1 MKILKFSIYLLL
13 CVFIFA
19 SCENK
24 QTPIKKLEK
33 LDRTLVQQ
41 SESFTEQDWE
51 NALMEYEQIEQE
63 LSMYN
68 YTDEELRQIG
78 KMKGRLLA
86 KISKEYLN
94 KTMDE
99 VDSYLK
105 IFEGALEGFMEE
117 LGSALDD
124 EEDYNEED

>member
-1 MKILKFSIYLLL
+1 MKSVKFYFCLFICILIFS
-13 CVFIFA
+13 

-68 YTDEELRQIG
+68 YADEELRQIG

-105 IFEGALEGFMEE
+105 MFEGALEGFMGE
-117 LGSALDD
+117 LGGDLDYED
-124 EEDYNEED
+124 E

>member
-1 MKILKFSIYLLL
+1 M
-13 CVFIFA
+13 
-19 SCENK
+19 
-24 QTPIKKLEK
+24 
-33 LDRTLVQQ
+33 DRTLVQQ

-63 LSMYN
+63 LSMYD

-94 KTMDE
+94 K
-99 VDSYLK
+99 
-105 IFEGALEGFMEE
+105 ALEII
-117 LGSALDD
+117 DKD
-124 EEDYNEED
+124 ENTGINEED

>member
-1 MKILKFSIYLLL
+1 
-13 CVFIFA
+13 
-19 SCENK
+19 
-24 QTPIKKLEK
+24 
-33 LDRTLVQQ
+33 VQQ

-105 IFEGALEGFMEE
+105 MFEGALEGFMEE
-117 LGSALDD
+117 LGTALDS
-124 EEDYNEED
+124 EEDYDE

>member
-1 MKILKFSIYLLL
+1 MKILKIFVYLLV

-51 NALMEYEQIEQE
+51 NALMEYEQIEEE
-63 LSMYN
+63 LSRYN

-105 IFEGALEGFMEE
+105 MFEGALEGFMEE
-117 LGSALDD
+117 LGGDLDYED
-124 EEDYNEED
+124 E

>member
-1 MKILKFSIYLLL
+1 MKKLKFCIYLLV

-24 QTPIKKLEK
+24 QTPVKKLEK

-51 NALMEYEQIEQE
+51 NALMEYEQIEEE
-63 LSMYN
+63 LSRYN

-105 IFEGALEGFMEE
+105 MFEGALEGFMEE

-124 EEDYNEED
+124 GEDYDE

>member
-1 MKILKFSIYLLL
+1 MKKLKFCIYLLV

-51 NALMEYEQIEQE
+51 NALMEYEQIEEE
-63 LSMYN
+63 LSRYN

-105 IFEGALEGFMEE
+105 MFEGALEGFMEE

-124 EEDYNEED
+124 GEDYDE

>member
-1 MKILKFSIYLLL
+1 MKKLKFCIYLLV

-41 SESFTEQDWE
+41 SESFTEKDWE

-105 IFEGALEGFMEE
+105 MFEGALDGFMEE
-117 LGSALDD
+117 LGPALDG
-124 EEDYNEED
+124 EEDYNE

>member
-1 MKILKFSIYLLL
+1 MKKLKFCIYLLV

-24 QTPIKKLEK
+24 QTPVKKLEK

-51 NALMEYEQIEQE
+51 NALMEYEQIDEE
-63 LSMYN
+63 LSRYN

-105 IFEGALEGFMEE
+105 MFEGALEGFMEE
-117 LGSALDD
+117 LGTALDS
-124 EEDYNEED
+124 EEDYDE

>member
-1 MKILKFSIYLLL
+1 MKILKFSIYLLV

-24 QTPIKKLEK
+24 QAPIKKLEK

-63 LSMYN
+63 LSRYN

-94 KTMDE
+94 KTMNE

-105 IFEGALEGFMEE
+105 MFEGALEGFMEE
-117 LGSALDD
+117 LGSALDG
-124 EEDYNEED
+124 EEDYNE

>member
-1 MKILKFSIYLLL
+1 MKKLKFCIYLLV

-105 IFEGALEGFMEE
+105 MFEGALEGFMEE
-117 LGSALDD
+117 LGSALDG
-124 EEDYNEED
+124 EEDYNE

>member
-1 MKILKFSIYLLL
+1 MKKLKFCIYLLV

-105 IFEGALEGFMEE
+105 MFEGALEGFMEE
-117 LGSALDD
+117 LGGDLDY
-124 EEDYNEED
+124 EDK

>member
-1 MKILKFSIYLLL
+1 MKTLKFCIYLLFCIL
-13 CVFIFA
+13 VFA

-24 QTPIKKLEK
+24 QTPVKKLEK

-51 NALMEYEQIEQE
+51 AAIAEYEQIERE

-68 YTDEELRQIG
+68 YTDEELRMIG
-78 KMKGRLLA
+78 RMKGRLWA

-94 KTMDE
+94 TAAEGIDA
-99 VDSYLK
+99 YLK
-105 IFEGALEGFMEE
+105 MFEGALEGFMEE
-117 LGSALDD
+117 LGSSLGDLEDSD
-124 EEDYNEED
+124 E

>member
-1 MKILKFSIYLLL
+1 MNNLKFYIYLLV

-33 LDRTLVQQ
+33 LDKTLVQQ

-68 YTDEELRQIG
+68 YTDDELRQIG

-105 IFEGALEGFMEE
+105 MFEGALEGFMEE
-117 LGSALDD
+117 LGTALDS
-124 EEDYNEED
+124 EEDYDE

>member
-1 MKILKFSIYLLL
+1 MKSVKFYFCLFICIL
-13 CVFIFA
+13 IFC

-24 QTPIKKLEK
+24 QTPIKRLEK

-68 YTDEELRQIG
+68 YTDDELRQIG

-105 IFEGALEGFMEE
+105 MFEGALEGFMEE
-117 LGSALDD
+117 LGTALDS
-124 EEDYNEED
+124 EEDYDE

>member
-1 MKILKFSIYLLL
+1 MKNLKFCFYLLL
-13 CVFIFA
+13 CVLVFT

-51 NALMEYEQIEQE
+51 NALMAYEQIEQE

-105 IFEGALEGFMEE
+105 MFEGALEGFMEE
-117 LGSALDD
+117 LGTALDS
-124 EEDYNEED
+124 EEDYDE

>member
-1 MKILKFSIYLLL
+1 LYLLV

-51 NALMEYEQIEQE
+51 NALMEYEQIEEE
-63 LSMYN
+63 LSRYN

-105 IFEGALEGFMEE
+105 MFEGALEGFMEE

-124 EEDYNEED
+124 GEDYNE

>member
-1 MKILKFSIYLLL
+1 MIMNNLKFYIYLLV

-33 LDRTLVQQ
+33 LDKTLVQQ

-68 YTDEELRQIG
+68 YTDDELRQIG

-105 IFEGALEGFMEE
+105 MFEGALEGFMEE
-117 LGSALDD
+117 LGTALDS
-124 EEDYNEED
+124 EEDYDE

>member
-1 MKILKFSIYLLL
+1 MKNLKFCIYLLV
-13 CVFIFA
+13 CVFIFT

-24 QTPIKKLEK
+24 QAPIKKLEK

-51 NALMEYEQIEQE
+51 NVLMEYEQIEQE

-68 YTDEELRQIG
+68 YTDDELRQIG

-105 IFEGALEGFMEE
+105 MFEGALEGFMEE
-117 LGSALDD
+117 LGTALDS
-124 EEDYNEED
+124 EEDYDE

>member
-1 MKILKFSIYLLL
+1 MKILKFSIYLLV

-24 QTPIKKLEK
+24 QNPIKKLEK

-51 NALMEYEQIEQE
+51 NALMEYEQIDQE

-105 IFEGALEGFMEE
+105 MFEGALEGFMEE
-117 LGSALDD
+117 LGSALDG
-124 EEDYNEED
+124 EEDYDE

>member
-1 MKILKFSIYLLL
+1 MKILKNFVYLLV

-24 QTPIKKLEK
+24 QSPIKKLEK

-105 IFEGALEGFMEE
+105 MFEGALEGFMEE
-117 LGSALDD
+117 LGTALDS
-124 EEDYNEED
+124 EEDYDE

>member
-1 MKILKFSIYLLL
+1 MKSVKIYFCLFICLL
-13 CVFIFA
+13 IFC

-24 QTPIKKLEK
+24 QAPIKKLEK

-41 SESFTEQDWE
+41 SESFTEEDWE
-51 NALMEYEQIEQE
+51 KALAEYEQIEQE

-86 KISKEYLN
+86 KLSKEYLN

-105 IFEGALEGFMEE
+105 MFEGALDGFMEE
-117 LGSALDD
+117 FDLSLED
-124 EEDYNEED
+124 E

>member
-1 MKILKFSIYLLL
+1 MKSVKFYFCLLI

-51 NALMEYEQIEQE
+51 NALMEYEQIEEE
-63 LSMYN
+63 LSRYN

-105 IFEGALEGFMEE
+105 MFEGALEGFMEE
-117 LGSALDD
+117 LGSALDS
-124 EEDYNEED
+124 EEDYDE

>member
-1 MKILKFSIYLLL
+1 MIMNNLKFYIYLLV

-33 LDRTLVQQ
+33 LARTLVQQ

-68 YTDEELRQIG
+68 YTDDELRQIG

-105 IFEGALEGFMEE
+105 MFEGALEGFMEE
-117 LGSALDD
+117 LGSALDGG
-124 EEDYNEED
+124 EDYDE

>member
-1 MKILKFSIYLLL
+1 MKTLKFCIYLLVCIL
-13 CVFIFA
+13 VFA

-24 QTPIKKLEK
+24 QTPVKKLEK

-105 IFEGALEGFMEE
+105 MFEGALEGFMEE
-117 LGSALDD
+117 LGTALDS
-124 EEDYNEED
+124 EEDYNE

>member
-1 MKILKFSIYLLL
+1 MKTLKFCIYLLFCIL
-13 CVFIFA
+13 VFA

-24 QTPIKKLEK
+24 QTPVKKLEK

-51 NALMEYEQIEQE
+51 AAIAEYEQIERE

-68 YTDEELRQIG
+68 YTDEELRMIG
-78 KMKGRLLA
+78 RMKGRLWA

-94 KTMDE
+94 TAAEGSDA
-99 VDSYLK
+99 YLK
-105 IFEGALEGFMEE
+105 MFEGALEGFMEE
-117 LGSALDD
+117 LGSSLGDLEDSD
-124 EEDYNEED
+124 E

>member
-1 MKILKFSIYLLL
+1 MKILKIFVYLLV

-51 NALMEYEQIEQE
+51 NALMEYEQIEEE
-63 LSMYN
+63 LSRYN

-78 KMKGRLLA
+78 KMKGR
-86 KISKEYLN
+86 
-94 KTMDE
+94 
-99 VDSYLK
+99 
-105 IFEGALEGFMEE
+105 
-117 LGSALDD
+117 
-124 EEDYNEED
+124 

>member
-1 MKILKFSIYLLL
+1 MIMNNLKFYIYLLV

-68 YTDEELRQIG
+68 YTDDELRQIG

-105 IFEGALEGFMEE
+105 MFEGALEGFMEE
-117 LGSALDD
+117 LGTALDS
-124 EEDYNEED
+124 EEDYDE

>member
-1 MKILKFSIYLLL
+1 MIMNNLKFYIYLLV

-63 LSMYN
+63 LSIYN

-105 IFEGALEGFMEE
+105 MFEGALEGFMEE
-117 LGSALDD
+117 LGTALDS
-124 EEDYNEED
+124 EEDYDE

>member
-1 MKILKFSIYLLL
+1 MIMNNLKFYIYLLV

-63 LSMYN
+63 LSIYN
-68 YTDEELRQIG
+68 YTDEELRQVG

-105 IFEGALEGFMEE
+105 MFEGALEGFMEE
-117 LGSALDD
+117 LGTALDS
-124 EEDYNEED
+124 EEDYDE

>member
-1 MKILKFSIYLLL
+1 MKILKIFVYLLA
-13 CVFIFA
+13 CVFLFS

-33 LDRTLVQQ
+33 LDRALVQK

-51 NALMEYEQIEQE
+51 NAMMEYEQIEQE
-63 LSMYN
+63 LSMYD

-78 KMKGRLLA
+78 KLKGRLFA

-99 VDSYLK
+99 FETQMK
-105 IFEGALEGFMEE
+105 MFEGALEGFMEE
-117 LGSALDD
+117 LGTTLDGG
-124 EEDYNEED
+124 EDYDE

>member
-1 MKILKFSIYLLL
+1 MIMNNLKFYIYLLV

-33 LDRTLVQQ
+33 LDKTLVQQ

-63 LSMYN
+63 LSRYN

-78 KMKGRLLA
+78 KKKGRLLA

-105 IFEGALEGFMEE
+105 MFEGALEGFMEE
-117 LGSALDD
+117 LGTALDS
-124 EEDYNEED
+124 EEDYDE

>member
-1 MKILKFSIYLLL
+1 MKKLKFCIYLLV

-68 YTDEELRQIG
+68 YTEEELRQIG

-86 KISKEYLN
+86 KISKEYLS

-105 IFEGALEGFMEE
+105 MFEGALEGFMEE
-117 LGSALDD
+117 LGSALDGG
-124 EEDYNEED
+124 EDYDE

>member
-1 MKILKFSIYLLL
+1 MKILKIFVYLLV

-33 LDRTLVQQ
+33 LDRTLVQK
-41 SESFTEQDWE
+41 SDSFTEQDWE
-51 NALMEYEQIEQE
+51 NAMMEYEQIEQE
-63 LSMYN
+63 LSMYD

-78 KMKGRLLA
+78 KMKGRLFA

-99 VDSYLK
+99 FETQMK
-105 IFEGALEGFMEE
+105 MFEGALEGFMEE
-117 LGSALDD
+117 LGTTLDGG
-124 EEDYNEED
+124 EDYDE

>member
-1 MKILKFSIYLLL
+1 MKNLKFCIYLLF
-13 CVFIFA
+13 CIIVFA

-24 QTPIKKLEK
+24 QVPIKKLEK

-41 SESFTEQDWE
+41 SESFTDQDWE
-51 NALMEYEQIEQE
+51 NAIAEYELIEQE
-63 LSMYN
+63 LSLYD

-94 KTMDE
+94 KTMNE

-105 IFEGALEGFMEE
+105 MFEGALEGFMEE
-117 LGSALDD
+117 LGTALDS
-124 EEDYNEED
+124 EEDYDE

>member
-1 MKILKFSIYLLL
+1 MKKLKFCIYLLV

-51 NALMEYEQIEQE
+51 NALLEYEQIEQE

-68 YTDEELRQIG
+68 YTDDELRQIG

-105 IFEGALEGFMEE
+105 MFEGALEGFMEE
-117 LGSALDD
+117 LGTTLDGG
-124 EEDYNEED
+124 EDYDE

>member
-1 MKILKFSIYLLL
+1 MKTLKFCIYLLFCIL
-13 CVFIFA
+13 VFA

-24 QTPIKKLEK
+24 QTPVKKLEK

-51 NALMEYEQIEQE
+51 NALMEYEQIEEE
-63 LSMYN
+63 LSRYN

-105 IFEGALEGFMEE
+105 MFEGALEGFMEE

-124 EEDYNEED
+124 GEDYDE

>member
-1 MKILKFSIYLLL
+1 MKIFKIFVYLLA
-13 CVFIFA
+13 CVFLFS

-33 LDRTLVQQ
+33 LDRALVQK

-51 NALMEYEQIEQE
+51 NAMMEYEQIEQE
-63 LSMYN
+63 LSMYD
-68 YTDEELRQIG
+68 YTDEELHQIG
-78 KMKGRLLA
+78 KLKGRLFA

-99 VDSYLK
+99 FETQMK
-105 IFEGALEGFMEE
+105 MFEGALEGFMEE
-117 LGSALDD
+117 LGTTLDD
-124 EEDYNEED
+124 GEDYDE